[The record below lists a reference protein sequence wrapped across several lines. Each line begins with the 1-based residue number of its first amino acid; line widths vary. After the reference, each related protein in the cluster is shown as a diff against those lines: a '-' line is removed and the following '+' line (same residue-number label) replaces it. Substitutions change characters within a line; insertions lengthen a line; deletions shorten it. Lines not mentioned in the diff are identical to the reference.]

1 MPSDKYG
8 CVYADGTRYDNARSI
23 GWIDE
28 TELLSFLA
36 LEGCP
41 TQAKFDALMAETCAD
56 RLRVASAALTAR
68 HDELSEKAAL
78 RAEEWL

>member
-1 MPSDKYG
+1 MG
-8 CVYADGTRYDNARSI
+8 LCAADEFDVS
-23 GWIDE
+23 E